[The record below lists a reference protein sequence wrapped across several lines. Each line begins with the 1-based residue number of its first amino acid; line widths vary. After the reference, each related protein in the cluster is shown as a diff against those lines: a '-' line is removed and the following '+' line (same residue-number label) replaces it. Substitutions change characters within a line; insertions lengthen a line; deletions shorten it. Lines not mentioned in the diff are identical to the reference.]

1 MAKLRKLMLNCWVLS
16 EILSPQVKT
25 PQHLSQPWQPETTS
39 SEATSNRMPINF
51 WCVCWISWVRT
62 WNSTIKHPQFAPVPN
77 RSFNEY
83 NSLYSEPSH
92 LVVTPVPW
100 ALAHQLVLRR
110 TIRLI
115 NTLRV
120 LRKVCGQLWSVLGC
134 AAGIQQGPNHGW
146 LDYDDEPVHHEG
158 GSRWLLLLKL
168 QK

>member
-62 WNSTIKHPQFAPVPN
+62 WNSTIKHPRFAPVPN

-83 NSLYSEPSH
+83 NSLLLRAKPLGSYTCPVSTRTSTRTSADNTSHQYIASPAESLWTALIRSGMCSWHSARTEPRMTWLRWWTGS
-92 LVVTPVPW
+92 PW
-100 ALAHQLVLRR
+100 RR
-110 TIRLI
+110 I
-115 NTLRV
+115 
-120 LRKVCGQLWSVLGC
+120 
-134 AAGIQQGPNHGW
+134 
-146 LDYDDEPVHHEG
+146 
-158 GSRWLLLLKL
+158 
-168 QK
+168 